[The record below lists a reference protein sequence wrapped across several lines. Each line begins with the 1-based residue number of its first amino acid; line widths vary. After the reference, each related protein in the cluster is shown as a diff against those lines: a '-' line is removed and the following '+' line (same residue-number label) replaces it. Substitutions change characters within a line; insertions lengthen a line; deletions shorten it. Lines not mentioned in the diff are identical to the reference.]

1 MFNRHFLSP
10 FSFQADSSAYNPPGA
25 LKVDALMDFGPLSK
39 KLKKNA
45 DLSPPVNAG
54 HTSHIP
60 SGRRFSTFAASLP
73 RAQQYPVGRKSS
85 VQLLSSPSLSLPP
98 PQRSS
103 PPLQPPQRSSPP
115 LQPPSSFTLPRQ
127 FTGEPLAGAP
137 SKVNEDPQQY
147 NTVGGLIKL
156 FSAETQGSGSIGV
169 EYDKAV
175 DNNNNNG
182 INNNNGKKKLIPAP
196 LRLPPA
202 NSPPPSSARLLV
214 RRYLDRLID
223 WLIDWLVGWLVNNAA
238 TNWLFG
244 SLIVCFFDWL
254 IGRQFDWMIDW
265 MIDWLLVRLF
275 AWLFDWLVDW
285 LIDWLIDWL
294 SEWFFGENIRNV
306 F

>member
-1 MFNRHFLSP
+1 
-10 FSFQADSSAYNPPGA
+10 
-25 LKVDALMDFGPLSK
+25 MDFGPLSK

-103 PPLQPPQRSSPP
+103 PPLQP
-115 LQPPSSFTLPRQ
+115 LSSFTLPRQ

-137 SKVNEDPQQY
+137 SKVNEDSQQY

-156 FSAETQGSGSIGV
+156 FSAETQGSGPIGV

-182 INNNNGKKKLIPAP
+182 INNSNGKKKLIPAP

-214 RRYLDRLID
+214 MRYVH
-223 WLIDWLVGWLVNNAA
+223 WLIGWLVDDAA

-244 SLIVCFFDWL
+244 P
-254 IGRQFDWMIDW
+254 WMI
-265 MIDWLLVRLF
+265 VRS
-275 AWLFDWLVDW
+275 
-285 LIDWLIDWL
+285 IDWLIDRSTVRLNDRLNDRLIACLIGW
-294 SEWFFGENIRNV
+294 SID
-306 F
+306 